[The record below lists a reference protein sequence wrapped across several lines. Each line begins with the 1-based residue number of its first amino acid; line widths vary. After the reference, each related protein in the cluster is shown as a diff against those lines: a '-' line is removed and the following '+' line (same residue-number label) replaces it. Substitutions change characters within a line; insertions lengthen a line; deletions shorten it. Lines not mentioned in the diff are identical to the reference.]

1 MISEVTFIIQPT
13 GDWCELQPQI
23 PATVHRLKRY
33 FPDTAKKITRIE
45 GITEKV
51 LLEEL
56 VDSTDEYLESTG
68 TVDIP
73 TKWKEYSHPNT
84 VRVEVPEEQEDIVD
98 VGHIGLD
105 RGEVQVNN
113 LHKTHGACRQDESGN
128 GATSQLEVPNN
139 NLHKT
144 RGACRQEESDTG
156 VTMQKSSQAEQS
168 NLHKATGTCR
178 QREEG
183 QKPNKEASDKTV
195 TLSV

>member
-13 GDWCELQPQI
+13 GDWCELQPLI

-51 LLEEL
+51 LLEDL
-56 VDSTDEYLESTG
+56 VDSTDEYLESAG
-68 TVDIP
+68 TVEIP

-84 VRVEVPEEQEDIVD
+84 VRGVVPEEQEDIVD

-105 RGEVQVNN
+105 RGEVQANDATIN
-113 LHKTHGACRQDESGN
+113 QSTQEDKKLHKSQGACRQEESGD

-139 NLHKT
+139 YLHKT
-144 RGACRQEESDTG
+144 RGACRQEESDNAK
-156 VTMQKSSQAEQS
+156 V
-168 NLHKATGTCR
+168 
-178 QREEG
+178 
-183 QKPNKEASDKTV
+183 
-195 TLSV
+195 